1 MITTPSQAGQIGGEY
16 RRRAAVKRKERVLM
30 LHCAGMSQKEIA
42 KQLHITWRTVYRDL
56 AEIQDARVEVE
67 QIIEDAGIDAHD
79 AWLTLSRMHDA
90 DLSDIVL
97 NPDAP
102 LEELKYKPI
111 AQWPAI
117 WRQGL
122 AGKIRITPVAVS
134 DGERTEGG
142 DTVRYKVEIE
152 RADLLKIIELA
163 GRLKPVDAFVKQQQ
177 ADVNITVVTADE
189 ARRVAGAR
197 RRLALAE
204 GSDIIDVSPAPEATS
219 DPKAAPQPV
228 EPGHVA

>member
-16 RRRAAVKRKERVLM
+16 RRRAAAKRKERVLM

-102 LEELKYKPI
+102 LEELRYKPI

-142 DTVRYKVEIE
+142 DTVRYKIEIE
-152 RADLLKIIELA
+152 HLSVRY
-163 GRLKPVDAFVKQQQ
+163 GR
-177 ADVNITVVTADE
+177 DE
-189 ARRVAGAR
+189 AIPALKKQVAELGYQGECWLLDDAR
-197 RRLALAE
+197 LINLR
-204 GSDIIDVSPAPEATS
+204 
-219 DPKAAPQPV
+219 
-228 EPGHVA
+228 